1 MALFSGIR
9 RVLGGTSTVGL
20 PVSKGSLFVAR
31 SSPIGLGAVRDFT
44 TKLFISGLSRQTTNE
59 GLRAKFSEFGQLL
72 EARVVTDKL
81 SGRSRGFGF
90 VRYAT
95 EEEAAK
101 AKEGMDGKFLDGW
114 VIFAD
119 YAKPRE
125 PKPPPPPEE
134 PNPHGLNIQKTIGW
148 CG

>member
-1 MALFSGIR
+1 MALLSGIR
-9 RVLGGTSTVGL
+9 RVLGGTSTGRLLLAKDPSCAVR
-20 PVSKGSLFVAR
+20 SL
-31 SSPIGLGAVRDFT
+31 PIGLGAVRDFT
-44 TKLFISGLSRQTTNE
+44 TKLFISGLSRQTTDE
-59 GLRAKFSEFGQLL
+59 GLRAKFSEFGKLL
-72 EARVVTDKL
+72 EARVVTDRV

-95 EEEAAK
+95 EEDAAK
-101 AKEGMDGKFLDGW
+101 GKEGMDGKFLDGW

-119 YAKPRE
+119 FAKPRE

>member
-1 MALFSGIR
+1 MALLSGVR
-9 RVLGGTSTVGL
+9 RLLGCTASVRLLPAREPCVSIASSSMCTTSDEIVT
-20 PVSKGSLFVAR
+20 KKLFV
-31 SSPIGLGAVRDFT
+31 
-44 TKLFISGLSRQTTNE
+44 SGLSRQTTDE
-59 GLRAKFSEFGQLL
+59 GLRNAFSQFGRLL
-72 EARVVTDKL
+72 EARVITDKL
-81 SGRSRGFGF
+81 SGRSRGFAF

-119 YAKPRE
+119 FAKPRT
-125 PKPPPPPEE
+125 PKPPTPPEE
-134 PNPHGLNIQKTIGW
+134 PNPYGLNIQKTIGW

>member
-1 MALFSGIR
+1 MALLSGIR
-9 RVLGGTSTVGL
+9 RVLGGTSTGRLLLAKDPFCAV
-20 PVSKGSLFVAR
+20 R

-44 TKLFISGLSRQTTNE
+44 TKLFISGLSRQTTDE
-59 GLRAKFSEFGQLL
+59 GLRAKFSEFGQLV
-72 EARVVTDKL
+72 EARVVTDRI

-95 EEEAAK
+95 LEDAAK
-101 AKEGMDGKFLDGW
+101 GKEGMDGKFLDGW

-119 YAKPRE
+119 FAKPRE